1 MAYQRIKMGNHLN
14 QKPYIIG
21 IAGNS
26 GSGKTFFL
34 DCFKEQFNP
43 GEITSISLDNYY
55 IPSNTKTKE
64 ENKLYNFD
72 LPSAF
77 NTNSFYKDIQSLIE
91 GKTITKEEYTFNN
104 PQLKPNILEIKP
116 SPILIIEG
124 LFIFYYKEINSLL
137 DHRIF
142 IETDEE
148 TALARRLK
156 RDFIERGYNKE
167 DVLYKW
173 NNHVIPA
180 YLKYLLPYKKNCNQI
195 INNSIRNQENL
206 RNTSKD
212 IAAYLRQAFF

>member
-1 MAYQRIKMGNHLN
+1 MTKQSN

-21 IAGNS
+21 VAGNS

-34 DCFKEQFNP
+34 NCFLKHFKP
-43 GEITSISLDNYY
+43 GEISLISLDNYY
-55 IPSNTKTKE
+55 IPAGTKTKE
-64 ENKLYNFD
+64 ENKRYNFD

-77 NTNSFYKDIQSLIE
+77 DKDAFYNDIKSLIE
-91 GKTITKEEYTFNN
+91 WKTITKEEYTFNN
-104 PQLKPNILEIKP
+104 PLLKPRVLEIKP

-124 LFIFYYKEINSLL
+124 LFIFYYKEINTLI

-142 IETDEE
+142 MHTDEK

-156 RDFIERGYNKE
+156 RDFTERGYNEE

-180 YLKYLLPYKKNCNQI
+180 YHQYLLPFKESCNQI
-195 INNSIRNQENL
+195 INNSIENEKDID
-206 RNTSKD
+206 TISKD
-212 IAAYLRQAFF
+212 ISAYLRQAFF

>member
-1 MAYQRIKMGNHLN
+1 MTEYPN

-34 DCFKEQFNP
+34 NCFLKHFKS
-43 GEITSISLDNYY
+43 GEISLISLDNYY
-55 IPSNTKTKE
+55 IPADTKTKE

-77 NTNSFYKDIQSLIE
+77 DENAFYNDIKALSQ
-91 GKTITKEEYTFNN
+91 GKTVSRKEYTFNN
-104 PQLKPNILEIKP
+104 PFLEPRKLQIDP
-116 SPILIIEG
+116 APILIIEG
-124 LFIFYYKEINSLL
+124 LFIYYYEQVNALI

-142 IETDEE
+142 INTDEK
-148 TALARRLK
+148 TALTRRLR
-156 RDFIERGYNKE
+156 RDFTERGYGEE

-180 YLKYLLPYKKNCNQI
+180 YHKYLLPFKDRCNQI
-195 INNSIRNQENL
+195 IDNNSDNEKDIDII
-206 RNTSKD
+206 SKD
-212 IAAYLRQAFF
+212 ISAYLRQAFF

>member
-1 MAYQRIKMGNHLN
+1 MTERLN

-21 IAGNS
+21 VAGNS

-34 DCFKEQFNP
+34 DCFLKHFKP
-43 GEITSISLDNYY
+43 GEISLISLDNYY

-77 NTNSFYKDIQSLIE
+77 DKDTFYNDIKSLVE
-91 GKTITKEEYTFNN
+91 WKTITKEEYTFNN
-104 PQLKPNILEIKP
+104 SLLKSRILEIKP

-124 LFIFYYKEINSLL
+124 LFIFYYDQINSLI

-142 IETDEE
+142 MHTDEK
-148 TALARRLK
+148 TALTRRLK
-156 RDFIERGYNKE
+156 RDFIERGYSE
-167 DVLYKW
+167 DDVLYKW

-180 YLKYLLPYKKNCNQI
+180 FHKYLLPFKESCNQI
-195 INNSIRNQENL
+195 IDNSIENEGDIDGI
-206 RNTSKD
+206 SKD
-212 IAAYLRQAFF
+212 ISSYLRQAFF

>member
-1 MAYQRIKMGNHLN
+1 MGKQIN

-26 GSGKTFFL
+26 GSGKTHFL
-34 DCFKEQFNP
+34 NCFKKQFNP
-43 GEITSISLDNYY
+43 GEIASISMDNYY
-55 IPSNTKTKE
+55 ISSNTKTKE

-77 NTNSFYKDIQSLIE
+77 NLNSFYKDIQLLIE
-91 GKTITKEEYTFNN
+91 GKAITKEEYTFNN
-104 PQLKPNILEIKP
+104 PNLKPSILEIKS

-142 IETDEE
+142 IESDEE
-148 TALARRLK
+148 TALARRIK
-156 RDFIERGYNKE
+156 RDFIERGYSKE

-180 YLKYLLPYKKNCNQI
+180 YHKYLLPFKSSCNQI
-195 INNSIRNQENL
+195 IDNSIHNQENI
-206 RNTSKD
+206 NTIS
-212 IAAYLRQAFF
+212 IEMATYLRQAFF

>member
-1 MAYQRIKMGNHLN
+1 MTERLN

-21 IAGNS
+21 VAGNS

-34 DCFKEQFNP
+34 NCFLKHFKP
-43 GEITSISLDNYY
+43 GEISLISLDNYY

-77 NTNSFYKDIQSLIE
+77 DKDTFYNDIKSLVE
-91 GKTITKEEYTFNN
+91 WKTITKEEYTFNN
-104 PQLKPNILEIKP
+104 SLLKSRILEIKP

-124 LFIFYYKEINSLL
+124 LFIFYYDQINSLI

-142 IETDEE
+142 MHTDEK
-148 TALARRLK
+148 TALTRRLK
-156 RDFIERGYNKE
+156 RDFIERGYSE
-167 DVLYKW
+167 DDVLYKW

-180 YLKYLLPYKKNCNQI
+180 FHKYLLPFKESCNQI
-195 INNSIRNQENL
+195 IDNSIENEGDIDGI
-206 RNTSKD
+206 SKD
-212 IAAYLRQAFF
+212 ISSYLRQSFF

>member
-1 MAYQRIKMGNHLN
+1 MTERLN

-21 IAGNS
+21 VAGNS

-34 DCFKEQFNP
+34 NCFLKHFKP
-43 GEITSISLDNYY
+43 GEISLISLDNYY

-77 NTNSFYKDIQSLIE
+77 DKDTFYNDIKSLVE
-91 GKTITKEEYTFNN
+91 WKTITKEEYTFNN
-104 PQLKPNILEIKP
+104 SLLKSRILEIKP

-124 LFIFYYKEINSLL
+124 LFIFYYDQINSLI

-142 IETDEE
+142 MHTDEK
-148 TALARRLK
+148 TALTRRLK
-156 RDFIERGYNKE
+156 RDFIERGYSE
-167 DVLYKW
+167 DDVLYKW

-180 YLKYLLPYKKNCNQI
+180 FHKYLLPFKESCNQI
-195 INNSIRNQENL
+195 IDNSIENEGDIDGI
-206 RNTSKD
+206 SKD
-212 IAAYLRQAFF
+212 ISSYLRQAFF